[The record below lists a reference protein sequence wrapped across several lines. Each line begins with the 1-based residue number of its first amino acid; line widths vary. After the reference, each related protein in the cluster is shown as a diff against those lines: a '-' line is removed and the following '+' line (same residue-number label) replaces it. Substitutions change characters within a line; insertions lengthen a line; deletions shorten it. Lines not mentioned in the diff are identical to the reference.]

1 MTSKGKGKE
10 KGKENSSIMLE
21 VVIFFVLLVLTKA
34 MTIGYFIFLRLLH
47 RYFDIKLPFF
57 FSFSE
62 LRFVHSN
69 ACNLQFW
76 AYYCQ
81 QHAHGYGIIFKVT
94 ESVKRHVEGQK
105 TSRGNSSPNKNK
117 FVGLPTTKSC
127 HQDFRCGSLVF
138 RSKDTLYFSSS
149 HTRYYS

>member
-57 FSFSE
+57 FSE

-117 FVGLPTTKSC
+117 FLGLPTTKSC

-149 HTRYYS
+149 YTCYYS